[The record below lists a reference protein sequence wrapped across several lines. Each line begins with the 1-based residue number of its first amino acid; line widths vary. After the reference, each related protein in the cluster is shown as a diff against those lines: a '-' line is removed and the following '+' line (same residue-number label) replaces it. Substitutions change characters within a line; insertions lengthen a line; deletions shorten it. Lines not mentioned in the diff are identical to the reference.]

1 MPDEGLSRMLIVG
14 NVGLF
19 WGDPLLKMENNR
31 FMESPQNIIITIF
44 LDAKKLPVVVKNES
58 S

>member
-1 MPDEGLSRMLIVG
+1 MLIVG

-44 LDAKKLPVVVKNES
+44 LDAKKLPVVVENES